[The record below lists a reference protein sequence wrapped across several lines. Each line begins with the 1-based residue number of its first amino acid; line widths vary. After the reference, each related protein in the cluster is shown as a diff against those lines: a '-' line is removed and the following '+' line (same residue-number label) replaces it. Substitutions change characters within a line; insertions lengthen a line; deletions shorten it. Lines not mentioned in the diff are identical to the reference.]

1 MPWKVVIDFPCFIF
15 RILQMIFWFVFAA
28 SRMTYEI
35 QAFMKEKELN
45 PLKNLMVP
53 LIQVSFSHVNL
64 DFLLIDAFLFTQAPV
79 FMSFFFALKGMANAP
94 VESMQNGGL
103 FWFSDLTICDPYY
116 ILPLL
121 TSVTVWA
128 TMEVYYYCHFV

>member
-1 MPWKVVIDFPCFIF
+1 
-15 RILQMIFWFVFAA
+15 MIFLFGFAA

-94 VESMQNGGL
+94 VESMQYGGL